1 MTGDVSLTHDSHP
14 FCRITFMGIIAANC
28 GYPIDQKRNHQNL
41 SAMQG
46 SSNGVNSA
54 AYDLNRQREQQRGR
68 KNNVGKNRK
77 KRQEQKR
84 RRDANNQSFGKKKRR
99 RTTPQTKVFGVSRP
113 AWTITADPSGFG
125 GLTIW
130 VDEKSCCASSSSAAW
145 VYAVTAASG
154 SH

>member
-1 MTGDVSLTHDSHP
+1 
-14 FCRITFMGIIAANC
+14 MGIIAANC

-77 KRQEQKR
+77 KKQY
-84 RRDANNQSFGKKKRR
+84 
-99 RTTPQTKVFGVSRP
+99 VF
-113 AWTITADPSGFG
+113 
-125 GLTIW
+125 
-130 VDEKSCCASSSSAAW
+130 
-145 VYAVTAASG
+145 
-154 SH
+154 